1 MEPAFVIKHFAG
13 KVKYH
18 VKVRIVIRELKK
30 KSVHLDVG
38 SL

>member
-18 VKVRIVIRELKK
+18 VKVSMVIREFQNL
-30 KSVHLDVG
+30 HLDVG